1 LLSGAGRGCSRN
13 DASGV
18 RGTTKT
24 RVAVMASFA
33 QAFRTDDIDTH
44 SALYWSIYDFIH
56 QFVALLEIEQH

>member
-1 LLSGAGRGCSRN
+1 VVPAEAAPATTPA
-13 DASGV
+13 AS
-18 RGTTKT
+18 GTTKT

-44 SALYWSIYDFIH
+44 GALYWSIYDFIH